1 MVTEPA
7 ATPVAWVGRPCE
19 LIVATDVL
27 EDVQEPP
34 CTGLVVPF
42 SYTAVAVKDWFRP
55 TSTLAEVGEMVMDE
69 SRGAPTVSVAE
80 PVTVPKVAEML
91 AVPATSAVT
100 SPWLPLAFDAC
111 ATATSLDDQ
120 VACEVRS
127 TVAPLL

>member
-69 SRGAPTVSVAE
+69 SRGAPTVSVFVLLQVQPPASW
-80 PVTVPKVAEML
+80 TVSASML
-91 AVPATSAVT
+91 GLTLS
-100 SPWLPLAFDAC
+100 
-111 ATATSLDDQ
+111 ATA
-120 VACEVRS
+120 
-127 TVAPLL
+127 